1 MVRGGLEGEFYMTEK
16 IRVLTYNIHHGEGI
30 DGTVSIK
37 RIADVIRRTEPDL
50 VALQEV
56 DCYMPRSLFLN
67 QARNLARELNIHYS
81 FGTNSRW
88 FHFMKYGNAVLSRF
102 PIIQS
107 TNYPLTYK
115 QEKRGLLGV
124 QINYGAGE
132 IFCFS
137 THLGLSGRERD
148 LQVKEILSIITGI
161 NKPLILAGDFN
172 AGSESGEIAAM
183 GSRLWDCTRTA
194 SDALKTFPSYNPQFK
209 LDYIFVSPHWQVISI
224 AAIPDLA
231 SDHLPLAANLFLRH
245 Y

>member
-1 MVRGGLEGEFYMTEK
+1 MLTK

-37 RIADVIRRTEPDL
+37 RIADVIRGIGPDL

-67 QARNLARELNIHYS
+67 QARSLARELNLYYS

-88 FHFMKYGNAVLSRF
+88 LYFMQYGNAVLSRF
-102 PIIQS
+102 PIIQ
-107 TNYPLTYK
+107 TKNYPLTYK
-115 QEKRGLLGV
+115 QEKRGMLGV
-124 QINYGAGE
+124 KINYGGKE

-137 THLGLSGRERD
+137 AHLGLSGSERK
-148 LQVKEILSIITGI
+148 LQVKEILSIISGT

-172 AGSESGEIAAM
+172 AGAESVEIDTIAAC
-183 GSRLWDCTRTA
+183 LWDCTRTA
-194 SDALKTFPSYNPQFK
+194 NEAFNTFPSYNPQFK
-209 LDYIFVSPHWQVISI
+209 LDYIFVSPHWHVTSV
-224 AAIPDLA
+224 ATSPEPA
-231 SDHLPLAANLFLRH
+231 SDHLPLTADLFLRQ